1 MGEASLRRRVA
12 ERMGYKVVRVPDEPW
27 PHYDVINPQ
36 GEVVCS
42 RRIEEME
49 DAELSSFPPFD
60 TWEGVGLVL
69 KWLSKEVDFKI
80 DVSGDEQPWHISRDT
95 GSFFTSI
102 LMTATTDD
110 LPTAICKFLLEV
122 SE

>member
-12 ERMGYKVVRVPDEPW
+12 ERLGFKVVKVGSLYSLIAPD
-27 PHYDVINPQ
+27 PHECHYYL
-36 GEVVCS
+36 
-42 RRIEEME
+42 RAE
-49 DAELSSFPPFD
+49 DDAWACAPPLD

-80 DVSGDEQPWHISRDT
+80 DVSGDEEPWHISRDT

-122 SE
+122 SEDE